1 MDTPTFDSPKNVFLW
16 EQVKKTL
23 SDLGQEVQPEELTII
38 REFCRNDSHLS
49 VQDLQNS
56 PNLSNSEISETQVRR
71 VLKIL
76 CELGI
81 AQRLTFNDRIVY
93 EHNHLHQHHDHMICV
108 KCNKI
113 FEFENQHIEK
123 EQLSACRKS
132 GFIPLMH
139 RLEIHGICA
148 ECSQDMPTTRTLAT
162 CLIGETVEIVQIVGC
177 PSMSHRL
184 MSMGFIR
191 GARVRILASGGPVT
205 VDLRNSRVAL
215 GRGQAARIIVKNAN
229 QASSTA

>member
-1 MDTPTFDSPKNVFLW
+1 MDTPTFDSPKNAFLW

-38 REFCRNDSHLS
+38 REFCRHDGHMSAEEIKNRASAS
-49 VQDLQNS
+49 E
-56 PNLSNSEISETQVRR
+56 SEISETQVKR
-71 VLKIL
+71 VLKML

-81 AQRLTFNDRIVY
+81 AHRLTLSDRIVY
-93 EHNHLHQHHDHMICV
+93 EHNHLHQHHDHMICA
-108 KCNKI
+108 KCGKI
-113 FEFENQHIEK
+113 LEFENQHIEE

-148 ECSQDMPTTRTLAT
+148 ECSQDMPTTRTLAS
-162 CLIGETVEIVQIVGC
+162 CLTGETVEVVQIVGC
-177 PSMSHRL
+177 PSMSHKL

-191 GARVRILASGGPVT
+191 GAQVRILASGGPVT

-215 GRGQAARIIVKNAN
+215 GRGQAARIIVRSPD
-229 QASSTA
+229 QAGNTA